1 MAYRKERDE
10 FMANKEILGEIVC
23 SKTVG
28 GVSSSSVGGRQD
40 GHVDVSG
47 EVFRSTSELFN
58 RLDGEK
64 GPKKPVDVSGK
75 EFRKLLR
82 KLK

>member
-1 MAYRKERDE
+1 MASP
-10 FMANKEILGEIVC
+10 KEILDETVC

-47 EVFRSTSELFN
+47 EVFRRTSELFG

-64 GPKKPVDVSGK
+64 VPKKPVGVNG
-75 EFRKLLR
+75 EVFRKLLR
-82 KLK
+82 NLK